1 MTKSSYLVYFCEVGI
16 NVSCVCLLSYFPA
29 CTLTL
34 ILEKLEDKLSA
45 RSGEKPVGGID
56 LSGVHDQTNMAV
68 DELFD
73 GESELSN

>member
-1 MTKSSYLVYFCEVGI
+1 MKCAGDQSFLHGLFGLFDVFSPVF
-16 NVSCVCLLSYFPA
+16 
-29 CTLTL
+29 TLTV

>member
-1 MTKSSYLVYFCEVGI
+1 MNQFLQI
-16 NVSCVCLLSYFPA
+16 R
-29 CTLTL
+29 
-34 ILEKLEDKLSA
+34 ILPEDSKKISEKLEDKLSA

>member
-1 MTKSSYLVYFCEVGI
+1 MMIECIVNC
-16 NVSCVCLLSYFPA
+16 P
-29 CTLTL
+29 
-34 ILEKLEDKLSA
+34 LEKLEGKLSA
-45 RSGEKPVGGID
+45 RSGEKPIGGID

>member
-1 MTKSSYLVYFCEVGI
+1 MKER
-16 NVSCVCLLSYFPA
+16 LLKQTIS
-29 CTLTL
+29 
-34 ILEKLEDKLSA
+34 EKLEDKLSA

-73 GESELSN
+73 GESELSI